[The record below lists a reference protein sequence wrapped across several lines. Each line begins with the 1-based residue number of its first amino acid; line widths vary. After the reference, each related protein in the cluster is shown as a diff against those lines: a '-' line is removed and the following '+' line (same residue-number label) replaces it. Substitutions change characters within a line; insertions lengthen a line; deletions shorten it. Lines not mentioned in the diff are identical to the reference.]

1 MLTTDLDNV
10 PHPED
15 LLGAYALDILDQ
27 AETLRVESHLEACI
41 QCSDAVAGLRITA
54 AVLGQSV
61 GHSPVPASLQARV
74 LDALPRGE
82 TEPDY
87 VGSSP
92 AAASVARPGGGLV
105 RRLVPVAAI
114 LVLGLISYN
123 LVMNFFLSSRMDD
136 LQRENATLSRL
147 VQLAAYGFPAEE
159 SQDQLRIADYWL
171 ADSASQPMI
180 LEPPDRSGES
190 QGILL
195 VTDDG
200 RRAML
205 MVAGLRELPPP
216 SSYQVW
222 LLRQGQELW
231 VGQLKVD
238 SNGWGTVTLYPEEPL
253 FGFDTVRLTPDPAA
267 GVGKAPKDMIL
278 EGQIIAQK
286 LTK

>member
-1 MLTTDLDNV
+1 MSTTDPNND
-10 PHPED
+10 PHPEE

-27 AETLRVESHLEACI
+27 AEALRVEAHLEACF
-41 QCSDAVAGLRITA
+41 QCSDALAGLRITA

-61 GHSPVPASLQARV
+61 GHSPVPVSLQARV
-74 LDALPRGE
+74 LDALPRIE
-82 TEPDY
+82 AHPDY
-87 VGSSP
+87 IGAAS
-92 AAASVARPGGGLV
+92 AAAPVARPGG
-105 RRLVPVAAI
+105 RLIRLLMPVAAI
-114 LVLGLISYN
+114 LVLSLISYN

-136 LQRENATLSRL
+136 LQRENATLARL

-159 SQDQLRIADYWL
+159 SQDQLRIADNWL

-180 LEPPDRSGES
+180 LDPPDRSGKS

-200 RRAML
+200 LRAML

-222 LLRQGQELW
+222 LSRQGQELW

-238 SNGWGTVTLYPEEPL
+238 SNGWGTVTLYPEEP
-253 FGFDTVRLTPDPAA
+253 FFSFDTVRLTPDPAA
-267 GVGKAPKDMIL
+267 GVGKEPKDMIL

>member
-1 MLTTDLDNV
+1 MSTTDPNNV
-10 PHPED
+10 MHPDE
-15 LLGAYALDILDQ
+15 LLGAYALDILDE
-27 AETLRVESHLEACI
+27 AEALRVESHLEACF
-41 QCSDAVAGLRITA
+41 QCREAVAGLRTTA

-61 GHSPVPASLQARV
+61 GHSPVPASLQALV
-74 LDALPRGE
+74 LDALPRVE
-82 TEPDY
+82 TRPDY
-87 VGSSP
+87 IVAAP
-92 AAASVARPGGGLV
+92 AASAARPRG
-105 RRLVPVAAI
+105 RLIRLLMPVAAI
-114 LVLGLISYN
+114 LVLSLISYN
-123 LVMNFFLSSRMDD
+123 LVMTFFLSSQMND

-180 LEPPDRSGES
+180 LEPPDRSEES

-222 LLRQGQELW
+222 LSRQGQELW

-253 FGFDTVRLTPDPAA
+253 FSFDTVRLTPDPAA
-267 GVGKAPKDMIL
+267 GDGQEHKDMVL